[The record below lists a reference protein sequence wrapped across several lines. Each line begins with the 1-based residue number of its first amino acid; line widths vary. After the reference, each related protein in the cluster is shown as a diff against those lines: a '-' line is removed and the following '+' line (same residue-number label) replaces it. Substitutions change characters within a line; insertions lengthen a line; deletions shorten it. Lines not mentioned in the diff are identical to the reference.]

1 MRPIP
6 VVMAIVERSRT
17 DDIDLRVV
25 EPSDGPDA
33 LVQILADVPDVVVVG
48 VQPGGIHPLQL
59 CREVAVHAP
68 VSRVLVLAAP
78 EESAHS
84 YQALR
89 VGAWGCLETGARAAD
104 LHDAA
109 EAAARGEAILP
120 GRHAA
125 WLLRELDEGGA
136 TAPGTAPTA
145 DRLTASERTVLR
157 LLAEGADVESIGDH
171 LGLSPRDVGRHAASA
186 VARLHRRYRRPAEPT
201 GYVSPARGCFRVF
214 RLFA

>member
-1 MRPIP
+1 
-6 VVMAIVERSRT
+6 MAIMERSRT

-25 EPSDGPDA
+25 EPSDGPDVLA
-33 LVQILADVPDVVVVG
+33 QILADVPDVVIVSVR
-48 VQPGGIHPLQL
+48 PGPIHPLQL
-59 CREVAVHAP
+59 CREMADRAP
-68 VSRVLVLAAP
+68 VSRVLVQSEPDEA
-78 EESAHS
+78 AHS

-89 VGAWGCLETGARAAD
+89 VGAWGCLEPGAHPGD

-136 TAPGTAPTA
+136 SAPGTAPSG

-157 LLAEGADVESIGDH
+157 LMAEGAGAETIGDH
-171 LGLSPRDVGRHAASA
+171 LGVSPRVVGRHAGSA
-186 VARLHRRYRRPAEPT
+186 VARLHRRYRRPQ
-201 GYVSPARGCFRVF
+201 GPAASVAPAHDLRRSHPSS
-214 RLFA
+214 AD